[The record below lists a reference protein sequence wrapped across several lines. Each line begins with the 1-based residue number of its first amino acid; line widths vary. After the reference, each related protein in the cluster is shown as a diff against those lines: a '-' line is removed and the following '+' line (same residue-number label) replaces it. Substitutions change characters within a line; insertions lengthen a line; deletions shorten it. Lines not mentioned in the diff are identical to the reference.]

1 MPIGGDL
8 SYPAT
13 AMRIRSGPARALA
26 SLLIFAAVS
35 APTLA
40 RAAESAPT
48 SPPAPTPA
56 IPPTTPTAPTPAAPV
71 PPPYVPDLGPAP
83 AGFRFGPDSGRQ
95 LLIDVA
101 AADAAL
107 GAIGSEVVALE
118 SELPP
123 LERARRR
130 VALRVRLARTQERGI
145 DRSLDRNRSR
155 VQSASARAY
164 VEAQEPAIVPAV
176 DSLLSAGSAMDA
188 SRALELIDAYN
199 RAQFDRRDA
208 LHEAGRAA
216 ERTRRARER
225 DLAEIDAEL
234 LATRRDLADARARYA
249 LAEIARAEL
258 EARRA
263 TWLDAAPR
271 TAASPIMGPTAL
283 RAADLVRMVRATGY
297 RVNLTVSL
305 EELAAMFIEEGEAEG
320 VRGDVAFA
328 QSILETGSFGLPA
341 TGNIVVF
348 GDNNFAGIGACDS
361 CDRGTRFRT
370 AREGVRAQ
378 IQALRLY
385 ADPTIEGADDFANP
399 MVLPGLLDVI
409 NAGKTKTWYQLT
421 GKWAT
426 GAEYG
431 LHVYAVYQ
439 QMYRQ
444 RTVVSAEPIDVAAA
458 TSAAGSVP
466 MTVPTAIAPTAG
478 APTGARFAAL
488 VTVSP
493 LARW

>member
-1 MPIGGDL
+1 MPIRAEL
-8 SYPAT
+8 SYPAA
-13 AMRIRSGPARALA
+13 AMRIRSGPTRVLV
-26 SLLIFAAVS
+26 SLVILAAVS
-35 APTLA
+35 APALA
-40 RAAESAPT
+40 RAEVAVPD
-48 SPPAPTPA
+48 PPA
-56 IPPTTPTAPTPAAPV
+56 
-71 PPPYVPDLGPAP
+71 PPPYVPDLGPVP
-83 AGFRFGPDSGRQ
+83 PGFRFGPDSGRQ
-95 LLIDVA
+95 LLIDLA
-101 AADAAL
+101 AADAAI
-107 GAIGSEVVALE
+107 GTIGSGVVALE
-118 SELPP
+118 SQIPP

-130 VALRVRLARTQERGI
+130 VALRLRLARTQERGI
-145 DRSLDRNRSR
+145 DRSLIRTRSR
-155 VQSASARAY
+155 VRSASARAY

-176 DSLLSAGSAMDA
+176 DSLLAAGSAMDA

-199 RAQFDRRDA
+199 RAQFDRRDNLEDA
-208 LHEAGRAA
+208 RRDA
-216 ERTRRARER
+216 ERARRARER
-225 DLAEIDAEL
+225 DLGAVDDEL
-234 LATRRDLADARARYA
+234 LTTRRDLADARNRYA
-249 LAEIARAEL
+249 VAEADRAEL

-263 TWLDAAPR
+263 AWLEAAPR
-271 TAASPIMGPTAL
+271 TAGSPIMGPIAL
-283 RAADLVRMVRATGY
+283 RAADLVRIVRATGSQ
-297 RVNLTVSL
+297 VNLTVSL
-305 EELAAMFIEEGEAEG
+305 EELAEMFIEEGAAEG

-341 TGNIVVF
+341 TGNIVVS

-385 ADPTIEGADDFANP
+385 ADPTIDGADDFANP

-439 QMYRQ
+439 QMHRE
-444 RTVVSAEPIDVAAA
+444 RTVVSSEPIVAAA
-458 TSAAGSVP
+458 ATPAATMP
-466 MTVPTAIAPTAG
+466 NATVSGVG
-478 APTGARFAAL
+478 APARARFVAL
-488 VTVSP
+488 IAVSP